1 MVDMSTLPVTL
12 KLLVVLIAASAQ
24 TRDLHGLRDAGWTE
38 VHAFDLVTGV
48 SSIDREPVFAS
59 RACNPAAEP
68 SLRCDG
74 GNKK

>member
-24 TRDLHGLRDAGWTE
+24 TRDLHGLPDARWTE
-38 VHAFDLVTGV
+38 VPAFDLVTGL

-59 RACNPAAEP
+59 RECNSGDEP
-68 SLRCDG
+68 SLRGEG
-74 GNKK
+74 GRDK